1 MGKEHDPSTA
11 TLWLERLRPE
21 LLAWL
26 RRRLRDADTAEDL
39 CQETLT
45 RFVEHAPDL
54 REPDKA
60 RAYVFQTARN
70 LLANHFRDRRSMLQL
85 EVLDGGLDPR
95 QRADSPQSDAEH
107 SQLQEHL
114 QNLLLA
120 LPPDQ
125 RLAFELGVLQRLAY
139 AEIARARDWS
149 VAKVKVDVYRARKTL
164 AHGLRE
170 FRTGTRPVASHRR
183 NVLTPKET
191 R

>member
-1 MGKEHDPSTA
+1 MGKEHDPSSA
-11 TLWLERLRPE
+11 SLWLERLRPE

-26 RRRLRDADTAEDL
+26 RRRLRDADLAEDL

-45 RFVEHAPDL
+45 RFVAQAPVL

-60 RAYVFQTARN
+60 RAYVFQIARN

-95 QRADSPQSDAEH
+95 QRADSPHSDVEH
-107 SQLQEHL
+107 RELQERL
-114 QNLLLA
+114 QDLLLA

-125 RLAFELGVLQRLAY
+125 RVAFELGVLQRLSY
-139 AEIARARDWS
+139 AEIARRREWS
-149 VAKVKVDVYRARKTL
+149 VAKVKVDVYRARKAL

-170 FRTGTRPVASHRR
+170 FRTGMDRPPRTDDKTR
-183 NVLTPKET
+183 
-191 R
+191 

>member
-1 MGKEHDPSTA
+1 MGKEHDPSIA
-11 TLWLERLRPE
+11 SLWIERLRPE

-26 RRRLRDADTAEDL
+26 RRRLRDADAAEDL

-107 SQLQEHL
+107 GQLREHL

-125 RLAFELGVLQRLAY
+125 RIAFELGVLQRLAY
-139 AEIARARDWS
+139 AEIARTRDCS
-149 VAKVKVDVYRARKTL
+149 VAKVKVDVYRARKRL

-170 FRTGTRPVASHRR
+170 FQSGTGRAHRTDRTR
-183 NVLTPKET
+183 
-191 R
+191 